1 MAREIFFKNVE
12 NNEGYDIRCRCFKRI
27 KGTQTYEPKVYCV
40 FYAKEISPFQAT
52 TISINGRIKDT
63 RYQATIET
71 LDVVNNLENDDK
83 IMYKNEMY
91 RIDSIGSISITSQ
104 AYSIRPTK
112 KTTIV
117 LVR

>member
-1 MAREIFFKNVE
+1 MARDINIKNVE
-12 NNEGYDIRCRCFKRI
+12 NNEGYDIRCKCFKRI

-52 TISINGRIKDT
+52 TISINGKIKDT
-63 RYQATIET
+63 RFQATIET

-91 RIDSIGSISITSQ
+91 RIDSISSLSITSQ

>member
-12 NNEGYDIRCRCFKRI
+12 NNEGYDIRCKCFKRI

-52 TISINGRIKDT
+52 TISINGKIKDT
-63 RYQATIET
+63 RFQATIET

-91 RIDSIGSISITSQ
+91 RIDSIGSLSITSQ
-104 AYSIRPTK
+104 ENSLRPTK

>member
-12 NNEGYDIRCRCFKRI
+12 NNEGYDIRCKCFKRI

-52 TISINGRIKDT
+52 TNIVNGIVKGT
-63 RYQATIET
+63 RFQATIET

-91 RIDSIGSISITSQ
+91 RIDSIGSLSITSQ
-104 AYSIRPTK
+104 ANSLRPTK

>member
-1 MAREIFFKNVE
+1 MARDINIKNVE